1 MKAASRGQRL
11 GSILLSMGLLWGD
24 WAMHGMGQTPFDAGP
39 PVPASPDAS
48 SATPVAEAP
57 APRIHFAAPIHD
69 FGRVVVGT
77 VLRHDF
83 YFTNTGTAP
92 LEISNVHASCGCTTA
107 GEWSRRVEPG
117 QFGVLPVQLNTA
129 GFQGMVIKTV
139 TLTCNDPRQPN
150 VTLQLRANLWM
161 PIEMN
166 PRYATLRANVERF
179 SEARAVVQIL
189 NHEEAPLRLQPPSS
203 NNPLLKAEV
212 VERVPGRE
220 FELVITPAGLA
231 PTGNA
236 QAVISI
242 PTSSTNLPVLNL
254 TALVLLDPVVTVAP
268 PFIQLG
274 PGPLPN
280 PQTVE
285 VSVMNQGTNRLQLS
299 DVAVNHTNVTVEVQ
313 ETKPGEYF
321 RLQLHFPA
329 GFLLAPGEVLAL
341 TARTSHP
348 QHPMVRVPIAQ
359 VRTPAQ
365 APQVLRPG
373 PPVPASAVP
382 QAPPPA
388 VRPSPP
394 SSPATPRP
402 ARPPIEFPPLPGAPS
417 SR

>member
-1 MKAASRGQRL
+1 MKAASRGQRP
-11 GSILLSMGLLWGD
+11 GTTLLPGLCFVWVW
-24 WAMHGMGQTPFDAGP
+24 WAACASGQTPFDPGP
-39 PVPASPDAS
+39 LAPPTPNAPSLPPAP
-48 SATPVAEAP
+48 EAP

-107 GEWSRRVEPG
+107 GEWTRRVEPG
-117 QFGVLPVQLNTA
+117 QFGVLPVQLTTA

-139 TLTCNDPRQPN
+139 TLSCNDPRQPN
-150 VTLQLRANLWM
+150 VTLQLRANLWT

-179 SEARAVVQIL
+179 HEARAVVQIL
-189 NHEEAPLRLQPPSS
+189 SHEETPLRLQNPSC

-212 VERVPGRE
+212 IERVPGRE
-220 FELVITPAGLA
+220 FELVITPAGPT

-274 PGPLPN
+274 PGPLPAA
-280 PQTVE
+280 QTVE
-285 VSVMNQGTNRLQLS
+285 VSVMNNGTNRLRLS
-299 DVAVNHTNVTVEVQ
+299 EVAVNHTNVTVDVQ
-313 ETKPGEYF
+313 ETRLGEYF

-329 GFLLAPGEVLAL
+329 GFQLAPGEVLAL

-348 QHPMVRVPIAQ
+348 QHPLVRVPIAQ
-359 VRTPAQ
+359 VRTPAY
-365 APQVLRPG
+365 APQVPRPA
-373 PPVPASAVP
+373 PPVPASAAP
-382 QAPPPA
+382 QQAPPP
-388 VRPSPP
+388 VPP
-394 SSPATPRP
+394 NP
-402 ARPPIEFPPLPGAPS
+402 ARPAAGPRPTRPPTEFPPLPGA
-417 SR
+417 